1 MRAWALRRLPTI
13 GRIMQALRLN
23 EVLMRVVAWHNWH
36 PLARRITAQQVHSIG
51 EVVLPF
57 ASALPAPPAPEAAA
71 ASGLAG
77 RLAKLAA
84 QNPPA
89 AAAAAPPVPAD
100 AAHAT
105 TGQDAGAADASEPL
119 PAPDDPAAD
128 PGPAATESAAPAPAP
143 APAPTPDP
151 ATPDPPDPAPMLS
164 MEDEADDLFAGDVP
178 APSPEAQA
186 DASQAAPDDDGAEML
201 VEFSVDLSDGDP
213 TGEPDPSD
221 QALQP
226 VEPEPFA
233 APMPV
238 PAAGPVTSQ
247 ALAED
252 GQAEPKAD
260 GAMDAA
266 SAELEAAFAAATAL
280 DPATAGNTAAA
291 ADNAAWPAPSNPTP
305 PTGPTAGV
313 DQPGHLDPDTATPKS
328 GPAEGGDASR
338 TSPAADP
345 STSTVAP
352 AQAPTSPAQPG
363 LWARLLAICRNL
375 ARRQPPPSPARP
387 RLTATFSRDFI
398 WPLRPRQVARWA
410 RQHGSAGP
418 LAPPDW
424 PRRWV
429 ESDPALLAV
438 AGQQG
443 QVHALPLHL
452 LTAAI
457 GIGDRRIRVLMDGQG
472 RIVGPRA
479 YSRPKLALLAGLV
492 AMGLLGLGRAGLPA
506 RTDPLAALEI
516 SAASANAN
524 ATAAAAASAAS
535 AAESMPLAQQG
546 DAPAVEAAPA
556 EAAADAPAADPA
568 TAATPDA
575 AQHGGAD
582 DPTAPDSPAL
592 ASSAESQ
599 PTAPMASIVPVLSD
613 GARQAARWQATAL
626 RNAALAPP
634 VAAPPSGPQPV
645 YAVVTRASRERDSA
659 ARSLSLIRASTT
671 RLTGTPPT
679 HAELL
684 RNQDEWRAAWWPFD
698 SLADAERARVMLTSR
713 GLKAEVVEF

>member
-1 MRAWALRRLPTI
+1 
-13 GRIMQALRLN
+13 
-23 EVLMRVVAWHNWH
+23 
-36 PLARRITAQQVHSIG
+36 
-51 EVVLPF
+51 
-57 ASALPAPPAPEAAA
+57 
-71 ASGLAG
+71 
-77 RLAKLAA
+77 
-84 QNPPA
+84 
-89 AAAAAPPVPAD
+89 
-100 AAHAT
+100 
-105 TGQDAGAADASEPL
+105 
-119 PAPDDPAAD
+119 
-128 PGPAATESAAPAPAP
+128 
-143 APAPTPDP
+143 
-151 ATPDPPDPAPMLS
+151 

-238 PAAGPVTSQ
+238 PAAGTATTQ

-252 GQAEPKAD
+252 GQTDPSAD
-260 GAMDAA
+260 GALDAA
-266 SAELEAAFAAATAL
+266 SADLEAAFAAATMGAS
-280 DPATAGNTAAA
+280 ATAGGS
-291 ADNAAWPAPSNPTP
+291 PASPSPSHPTP
-305 PTGPTAGV
+305 PTGPTATLN
-313 DQPGHLDPDTATPKS
+313 Q
-328 GPAEGGDASR
+328 PAEPDPHPTGAQAGDAEADGANPP
-338 TSPAADP
+338 SPAAELQAY
-345 STSTVAP
+345 TVAP
-352 AQAPTSPAQPG
+352 APASAPPPG
-363 LWARLLAICRNL
+363 LWARLLAWCASL
-375 ARRQPPPSPARP
+375 ARRQTPPSPARP

-429 ESDPALLAV
+429 ESDPALRAV

-556 EAAADAPAADPA
+556 EAAADAPAADPV

-575 AQHGGAD
+575 ARGSGED
-582 DPTAPDSPAL
+582 DPAAPDSPAL
-592 ASSAESQ
+592 ASSADFQ

-613 GARQAARWQATAL
+613 GAKQAARWQATAL